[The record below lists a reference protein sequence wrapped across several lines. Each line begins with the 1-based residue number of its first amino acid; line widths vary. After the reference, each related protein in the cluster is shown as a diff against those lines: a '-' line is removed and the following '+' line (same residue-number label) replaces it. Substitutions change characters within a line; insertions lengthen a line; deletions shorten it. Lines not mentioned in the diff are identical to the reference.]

1 MQKTAVFLFW
11 VTRLIFD
18 RHSYENSCFFRFDMN
33 SFGFPSTSKV
43 QSFPSLLLSFLLSP
57 FYSELKRGG
66 LHHGVW
72 DAGRVMILFFVLL
85 DTEKNTNQ
93 NLQKE
98 IKFEG
103 CEHFPAPTCWGI
115 QHWVSFSFFLS
126 HSCCVL
132 VLIFSFVFL
141 GLSGATWPASA
152 LWTPLPCRVR

>member
-1 MQKTAVFLFW
+1 MATAGLNRKLEAEKFW
-11 VTRLIFD
+11 FSLHKQGSVL
-18 RHSYENSCFFRFDMN
+18 
-33 SFGFPSTSKV
+33 SFSSPF
-43 QSFPSLLLSFLLSP
+43 SFLLSL

-103 CEHFPAPTCWGI
+103 CEHFPAPTC
-115 QHWVSFSFFLS
+115 
-126 HSCCVL
+126 
-132 VLIFSFVFL
+132 
-141 GLSGATWPASA
+141 
-152 LWTPLPCRVR
+152 